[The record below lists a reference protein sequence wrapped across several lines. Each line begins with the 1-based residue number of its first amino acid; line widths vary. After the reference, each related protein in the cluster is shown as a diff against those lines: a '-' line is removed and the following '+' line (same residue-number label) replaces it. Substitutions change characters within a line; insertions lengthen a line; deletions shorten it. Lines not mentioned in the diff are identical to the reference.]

1 MLSFKESI
9 MVAAAH
15 RPIVLVVGTRPEG
28 VKMVPLYFALK
39 NAELNVV
46 LCSTMQHDELLK
58 EVFDLFQVTPDITLC
73 VMRIGQDL
81 FYVTQSILQKTK
93 EVFLRIKPSL
103 VLVQGDT
110 TSTMAAAL
118 AAFYLKIPVGHIEA
132 GLRTDDI
139 QSPFPEEMNRRCVT
153 TLSTYHFAPTALAA
167 GNLLAQGVAPSSVYC
182 TGNTVVDALS
192 LIKEKIA
199 TAALSIR
206 QDILALISQHTAA
219 GKKIVLLTAHRRES
233 FDGGIKRILT
243 SVKAF
248 LHERSDV
255 VCIYPSHPNPHVIET
270 IQSVGLCKLPNMHL
284 FEPLSYKDLV
294 YVLLHCDGV
303 LTDSGGIQEEAISLG
318 KRVLVL
324 REKTERIEGVW
335 AGLARIV
342 GTDQEK
348 IADGL
353 RWICS
358 QPAESAQ
365 QQSVYGDGTA
375 CAKITSIITSI
386 IGRDALAPMQGDLP
400 QEMKVL
406 SSRSAYEK
414 KQETMKKICILG
426 LGYIGLPTAIVAAES
441 GLDVIGCDID
451 EQRVLKINQGDPV
464 IQEPELFEK
473 LQVIRNAGN
482 FKATTSIESA
492 DYFIIA
498 VPTPFKEDKLADVS
512 AVFDAARMITAQLK
526 KGDTVILESTVPVGT
541 TEKLAEFMQDKTG
554 LSAGIDFYVAHCPE
568 RVLPGKIFHELVHN
582 ARIIGGIN
590 KVSVEK
596 AKLLYKAFV
605 QGELYLTDAT
615 TAEMVKLVENSSRD
629 TQIAFAH
636 QVASMAYSVGLNPY
650 EVIELANKHPRVNI
664 LQPTCGVGGHCIA
677 VDPWFLVE
685 SFPQE
690 TALLKAARV
699 VNDNKPF
706 EVLGF
711 IHQAIAFWQSQHQG
725 KKCKVTLLGLTYKPD
740 VDDMRESPAYFIA
753 TKMQELKDVDL
764 MVCEPHVSKEK
775 LGRTFGSRAVSVHDG
790 VAGAD
795 VVVYLVAHT
804 RFKTVDE
811 KLLVGK
817 KILDF
822 CGIMHEAKAPSSEQE
837 IMFWPASSKLA
848 RKYTE
853 QSSHIQQS
861 SDQVKE
867 TYS

>member
-1 MLSFKESI
+1 

-39 NAELNVV
+39 NAGLNVV

-58 EVFDLFQVTPDITLC
+58 EVFDLFQVTPDINLG

-93 EVFLRIKPSL
+93 EVFLRLKPSL

-118 AAFYLKIPVGHIEA
+118 SAFYLKIPVGHIEA

-139 QSPFPEEMNRRCVT
+139 QSPFPEEMNRRYVT
-153 TLSTYHFAPTALAA
+153 TLATYHFAPTAFAV

-192 LIKEKIA
+192 IIKEKIA
-199 TAALSIR
+199 TASLAIR
-206 QDILALISQHTAA
+206 QDILELISEHKAA
-219 GKKIVLLTAHRRES
+219 GKKILLLTAHRRES

-248 LHERSDV
+248 LQQRSDV
-255 VCIYPSHPNPHVIET
+255 LCIYPSHPNPHIIET
-270 IQSVGLCKLPNMHL
+270 IQSVGLSRLPNMYV

-294 YVLLHCDGV
+294 YVLLQCDGV
-303 LTDSGGIQEEAISLG
+303 LTDSGGIQEEAVSLG

-324 REKTERIEGVW
+324 REKTERMEGVW
-335 AGLARIV
+335 ASLAHIV

-348 IADGL
+348 IAEGL
-353 RWICS
+353 QWLCL
-358 QPAESAQ
+358 QMAESAQ

-375 CAKITSIITSI
+375 CAKITSIITSLVGGGVLQKKI
-386 IGRDALAPMQGDLP
+386 TQRDYH
-400 QEMKVL
+400 QEMRVL
-406 SSRSAYEK
+406 PGAVAYEK
-414 KQETMKKICILG
+414 RESVMKKVCVVG

-441 GLDVIGCDID
+441 GLDVIGYDID

-464 IQEPELFEK
+464 IQEPEIFEK

-482 FKATTSIESA
+482 FKATTNIERA

-498 VPTPFKEDKLADVS
+498 VPTPFKDDKAADLS
-512 AVFDAARMITAQLK
+512 AVFDAARMITQQLK
-526 KGDTVILESTVPVGT
+526 KGDTIILESTVPVGT
-541 TEKLAEFMQDKTG
+541 TQKLADFMHDSTG
-554 LSAGIDFYVAHCPE
+554 LFAGIDFYVAHCPE

-590 KVSVEK
+590 KTSVEK
-596 AKLLYKAFV
+596 AALLYKKFV
-605 QGELYLTDAT
+605 HGELYLTDAT

-636 QVASMAYSVGLNPY
+636 QVASMAYSAGLNPY

-690 TALLKAARV
+690 TKLLKAARL

-711 IHQAIAFWQSQHQG
+711 IHQAITFWLSQNQG
-725 KKCKVTLLGLTYKPD
+725 KKCKVTLLGLTYKKD
-740 VDDMRESPAYFIA
+740 VDDMRESPALFIA
-753 TKMQELKDVDL
+753 HKMQQLKDVDL

-775 LGRTFGSRAVSVHDG
+775 LSLTFGSGAVSVHDG

-795 VVVYLVAHT
+795 IVVYLVAHT
-804 RFKTVDE
+804 RFKTIDE
-811 KLLVGK
+811 KQLIGK

-822 CGIMHEAKAPSSEQE
+822 CGIMHEPKEPSSEQE

-848 RKYTE
+848 HKYTE
-853 QSSHIQQS
+853 ESLHIQHG
-861 SDQVKE
+861 SDQEKE